1 MSGIFRRRRSSARKA
16 EPIAKSL
23 GTLPEDVLVRIV
35 DYFSVEERVA
45 NSRINRKFD
54 ECISSVWRREKEFPF
69 LDRFKCDP
77 NNPSVFQ
84 GKKYLQLLLK
94 ATNVRSIDTCSIP
107 NIYPSDDE
115 WFSNFGKSLSR
126 VNRSIEEVELCL
138 KNDFGLMIFVSYL
151 ESVGN
156 DNCLTSLK
164 LSGTDDLNQVLKLF
178 QLIAHRGINLEH
190 LIFDYPDDD
199 SNRLDPH
206 LKLIGPR
213 LVTLE
218 CKQFMRFNLGSK
230 LLTLE
235 TLEKELEEDEVR
247 ILCENCPNLFDI
259 KGIIGGS
266 ERNYDSL
273 KKLKLLRHV
282 SLADFHFDDNLER
295 LKDFVFTVGPTLEK
309 LSLHNLIRYE
319 KTGLWSIIVNSCPNL
334 QSLELYACL
343 LIDDTGSGDEFL
355 DSLKEATQNLHVT
368 MVSCW
373 ISGLSE
379 DDVRKFVLCRPSIT
393 FTLEN
398 YSPDADFGF

>member
-1 MSGIFRRRRSSARKA
+1 MSGIIRRRRSSAQKVG
-16 EPIAKSL
+16 PIAKSL
-23 GTLPEDVLVRIV
+23 GTLPEDVLVRVI

-45 NSRINRKFD
+45 NSRVNRKFD
-54 ECISSVWRREKEFPF
+54 ECINAAWRREKEFPF

-77 NNPSVFQ
+77 NNPSMFK

-94 ATNVRSIDTCSIP
+94 ATNVRSMDTFIP

-126 VNRSIEEVELCL
+126 VNRKIEEVELSL
-138 KNDFGLMIFVSYL
+138 QNDFGLMILVSYL
-151 ESVGN
+151 ESVGS
-156 DNCLTSLK
+156 DNCLGFLK

-178 QLIAHRGINLEH
+178 QLLADHATNLVH
-190 LIFDYPDDD
+190 LTFDYPDDD
-199 SNRLDPH
+199 SNRLDPY

-218 CKQFMRFNLGSK
+218 CKQYMRFNLGSK

-235 TLEKELEEDEVR
+235 TVNKELEEDEVR
-247 ILCENCPNLFDI
+247 ILCENCPCLFDI
-259 KGIIGGS
+259 KGIIGGT
-266 ERNYDSL
+266 EGNYDSL
-273 KKLKLLRHV
+273 KKLKLLHDV
-282 SLADFHFDDNLER
+282 SLADFHFDDELER
-295 LKDFVFTVGPTLEK
+295 LKDFIVAVGPTLGK
-309 LSLHNLIRYE
+309 LSLHNLIRYQ
-319 KTGLWSIIVNSCPNL
+319 KTGLWPVIVNSCPNL

-355 DSLKEATQNLHVT
+355 DSLKEATQNLHII

-379 DDVRKFVLCRPSIT
+379 DDIRKFVLSRSSVT

-398 YSPDADFGF
+398 YSPDADFGV